1 MVWWFFPHATR
12 PVLGLA
18 ALAIAPLFAGCGDE
32 AVRDAPPQ
40 IAAFVEAEA
49 KPFARTIS
57 LTGTIVA
64 RNTST
69 YAFETGGRVIEVDVD
84 VGDHVEVGTVL
95 AKIDP
100 SQEEADVASARAK
113 VGSAEAVVAQ
123 AKAAFDRQ
131 TKLLAQGFT
140 TRSDYDNA
148 EQTLASARS
157 DLDAARS
164 DLTTAENTLDDT
176 VLKAKADGVIT
187 SRSIDPGQVV
197 TAAQAA
203 FGFAQSGALD
213 AVFRVQEQLL
223 LSGDKPPSVEVS
235 LVENPAVSAIGHIRE
250 VSPLI
255 DSGTGTVQVKLGL
268 DNPPAAMTLGSA
280 VVGRESNDGPS
291 EAVSLPWNALLVKN
305 GEPAVWVI
313 GEDGK
318 PALKP
323 IKITA
328 YRTKDILVASGIEEG
343 ERVITDGS
351 QLVLPG
357 RTPEL
362 VPDKQEEEGR

>member
-1 MVWWFFPHATR
+1 MR
-12 PVLGLA
+12 PLLGLG
-18 ALAIAPLFAGCGDE
+18 ALAIAPLLAGCGE
-32 AVRDAPPQ
+32 EPVPDAPPQ
-40 IAAFVEAEA
+40 VAAFVEAEA
-49 KPFARTIS
+49 KPYTRTIS

-95 AKIDP
+95 ARIDP
-100 SQEEADVASARAK
+100 TQEEADVASAKAK

-123 AKAAFDRQ
+123 AEAAFDRQ
-131 TKLLAQGFT
+131 KQLLAQGFT
-140 TRSDYDNA
+140 TRSSYDEA
-148 EQTLASARS
+148 EQTLATAGS
-157 DLDAARS
+157 DLDTARS

-176 VLKAKADGVIT
+176 VLRAKADGVIT

-213 AVFRVQEQLL
+213 AVFGVQEQLL
-223 LSGDKPPSVEVS
+223 LSGGKPPSVEVS
-235 LVENPAVSAIGHIRE
+235 LVENPSVSAIGHIRE
-250 VSPLI
+250 ISPLI

-268 DNPPAAMTLGSA
+268 ENPPPEMTLGSA
-280 VVGRESNDGPS
+280 VVGRESGGGPS

-313 GEDGK
+313 GESGQ
-318 PALKP
+318 PMLKP
-323 IKITA
+323 IEITA
-328 YRTKDILVASGIEEG
+328 YRTKDVLVASGIEEG

-357 RTPEL
+357 TTPQL
-362 VPDKQEEEGR
+362 VPAKTEEAR

>member
-1 MVWWFFPHATR
+1 MRRFPR
-12 PVLGLA
+12 LG
-18 ALAIAPLFAGCGDE
+18 ALAVVPLLAGCGDE
-32 AVRDAPPQ
+32 AVPEAPPQ
-40 IAAFVEAEA
+40 VAAFVEAEVE
-49 KPFARTIS
+49 PFSRTIS

-69 YAFETGGRVIEVDVD
+69 YAFETGGRVTEVDVD

-95 AKIDP
+95 ARIDP
-100 SQEEADVASARAK
+100 TQEEADVASAKAK

-123 AKAAFDRQ
+123 AEAAFERQ

-140 TRSDYDNA
+140 TRSDYDDA
-148 EQTLASARS
+148 EQTLARARS
-157 DLDAARS
+157 DLDTARS

-223 LSGDKPPSVEVS
+223 LAGGNPPSVEVS
-235 LVENPAVSAIGHIRE
+235 LVENPSVSAIGHIRE

-255 DSGTGTVQVKLGL
+255 DGGTGTVQVKLGL
-268 DNPPAAMTLGSA
+268 ENPPPAMTLGSA
-280 VVGRESNDGPS
+280 VVGRETSGGPS

-305 GEPAVWVI
+305 GQPAVWVV
-313 GEDGK
+313 GEGDK
-318 PALKP
+318 PVLKSVE
-323 IKITA
+323 IAA
-328 YRTKDILVASGIEEG
+328 YRTKDILVASGIARG
-343 ERVITDGS
+343 ERVITAGS

-357 RTPEL
+357 TTPQL
-362 VPDKQEEEGR
+362 VRAEREKTR